1 MIIDK
6 PNHASWTRLLVYL
19 PILCFNLLTGYE
31 PNKPLRVLFLTTRFP
46 SIAQTPMF
54 NQAASL
60 IDRGVDLHIFAE
72 KELPQDVVHDVVKKY
87 QLNSIVSYRQLP
99 KKINKYDIIHIQ
111 YEELWQPYLELLS
124 NYKGKIVFSLRGS
137 ERSSAEQLQAI
148 IAKIN
153 TMIDLYLP
161 VCDIFRNKL
170 IVLGVDPNKIRVL
183 HSSINLQ
190 NFPYKGSSMPE
201 SGKIEIL
208 SVARLVPKKGL
219 DDALKAIAEV
229 KKAYPNINY
238 TIIGHGKYK
247 ETLVELAKS
256 LEIEDVVTFAG
267 LKSAAEVEQALS
279 SSHLFLLPSKT
290 TESMSEEGIPN
301 ALKEAMSV
309 GLPVVSTI
317 HAGIPELI
325 KDGISGYLV
334 PEGEPLMIAEKILHL
349 INHPEIWEQMSHEGR
364 AVIEQEYDME
374 IVNEQLYHYYQN
386 LMAES
391 PL

>member
-1 MIIDK
+1 
-6 PNHASWTRLLVYL
+6 
-19 PILCFNLLTGYE
+19 
-31 PNKPLRVLFLTTRFP
+31 
-46 SIAQTPMF
+46 MF

-137 ERSSAEQLQAI
+137 ERSSAEQLQTI